1 MKRVS
6 IIFMKKIQRQK
17 KMIMTSEKEI
27 MVYSF
32 LNLFKSET
40 IEKL

>member
-1 MKRVS
+1 
-6 IIFMKKIQRQK
+6 MKKIQRQK